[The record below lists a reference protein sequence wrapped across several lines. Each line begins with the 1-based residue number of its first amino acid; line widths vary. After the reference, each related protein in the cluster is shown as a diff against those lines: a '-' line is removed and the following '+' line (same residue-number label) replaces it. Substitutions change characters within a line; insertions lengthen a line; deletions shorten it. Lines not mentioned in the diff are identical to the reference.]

1 MVVVQVEQAQVVRVA
16 LVAVEMVQVA
26 VKEALVAVEMVL
38 MVVLLEKMEIPVQI
52 VVHPKMNQLIS

>member
-1 MVVVQVEQAQVVRVA
+1 MAVVQVELAQVVKEA
-16 LVAVEMVQVA
+16 QAQG
-26 VKEALVAVEMVL
+26 VKEALVVRVEMAQVVVL